1 MITMGVGRLLAT
13 GAAALLTIWLALP
26 ASATSGRTDCGTER
40 WTVKT
45 LQDRPALLPIQ
56 TTTIAA
62 LITQAKPS
70 PLPGNRAPFER
81 HQFRITAQVVRVHSE
96 DDGDLHLVLQD
107 AAGHTMI
114 AEAPTAACNAGATT
128 QRRQQMA
135 QARTAVK
142 VCGKAEIVGVAFFD
156 FFHHQDGVAPN
167 EIELHPILSFK
178 CLLAATPTATTA
190 RTTVQGTTVDW
201 FT

>member
-1 MITMGVGRLLAT
+1 MRGIRPMGVRRLLAT

-26 ASATSGRTDCGTER
+26 AGAISERTDCGTER
-40 WTVKT
+40 LTVKT

-62 LITQAKPS
+62 LITQSKPS
-70 PLPGNRAPFER
+70 PLPGSRTPFEL
-81 HQFRITAQVVRVHSE
+81 HQFRVTARVVRVHSE

-114 AEAPTAACNAGATT
+114 AEAPTAACNAGATA

-135 QARTAVK
+135 QARAAVK

-178 CLLAATPTATTA
+178 CLAAAAPTATTTA
-190 RTTVQGTTVDW
+190 RTKPAPG
-201 FT
+201 